1 MESTENKSK
10 IKHWR
15 ETIREK
21 TKAFF
26 LLRAGILSTE
36 TKKIIAS
43 IVYNN
48 MTIIFIVFG
57 AKEFLLIVYYLA
69 KIYSQANRVITPK
82 LIHRQIHYLAEIN
95 SQRVLASV
103 NTYMTTDNEKL
114 LIDLLGQFFT
124 EYDINKRNMLNNN
137 RIAKLLKAQ
146 LLEKGR
152 WKNLSRGK
160 AIVKEELKKDSKN
173 ECPF

>member
-21 TKAFF
+21 TKTFF
-26 LLRAGILSTE
+26 PLRAGILSTE

-43 IVYNN
+43 IVYSN

-69 KIYSQANRVITPK
+69 ETYSQANPLFGENLFTGKSIIWPK
-82 LIHRQIHYLAEIN
+82 LIHRPYQC
-95 SQRVLASV
+95 V
-103 NTYMTTDNEKL
+103 
-114 LIDLLGQFFT
+114 
-124 EYDINKRNMLNNN
+124 
-137 RIAKLLKAQ
+137 
-146 LLEKGR
+146 
-152 WKNLSRGK
+152 
-160 AIVKEELKKDSKN
+160 
-173 ECPF
+173 